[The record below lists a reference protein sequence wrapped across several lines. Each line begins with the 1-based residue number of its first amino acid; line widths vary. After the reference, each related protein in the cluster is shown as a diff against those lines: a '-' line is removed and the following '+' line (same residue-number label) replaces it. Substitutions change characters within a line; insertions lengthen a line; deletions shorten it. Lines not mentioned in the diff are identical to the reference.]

1 MLENM
6 LINTIDGVKQDL
18 LQEGRRIARLK
29 EQTTY
34 CLIRGK
40 NCGYVTTRPDIA
52 ELRIQQG
59 YKLYAKFNKDGDLI
73 V

>member
-1 MLENM
+1 MQ

-34 CLIRGK
+34 CLIQGF
-40 NCGYVTTRPDIA
+40 GFGHVTTRLDVA
-52 ELRIQQG
+52 GKLLLEG
-59 YKLYAKFNKDGDLI
+59 YKLYAKFNKEGDLI
-73 V
+73 L